1 MKTKK
6 SNVKNE
12 AKRSKLYYHLI
23 S

>member
-12 AKRSKLYYHLI
+12 AKCSKLYYHLI